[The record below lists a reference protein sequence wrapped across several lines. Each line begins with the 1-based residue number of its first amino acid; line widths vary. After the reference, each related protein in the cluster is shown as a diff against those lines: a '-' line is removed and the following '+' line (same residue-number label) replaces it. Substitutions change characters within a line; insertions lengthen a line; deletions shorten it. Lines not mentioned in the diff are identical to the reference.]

1 MAVDIKLKRSHTH
14 SNIPTTSDLSE
25 GEFAVNTYDGKMF
38 MRDGSNNIVTV
49 GSHYTTDFEPSTKTF
64 YVTVATS
71 AAGHVHHGSGSSNKY
86 KINGVFSPFLKLI
99 PGITYRFDQS
109 DSSNSGHPFRFYLD
123 ENKSTAYTTGVTTN
137 GTAGSSGAYTQIVVS
152 HSTPSILHYQCS
164 AHGLMGWAAFVNT
177 HNLTAFDT
185 GDLTEGSNLYFTNAR
200 VDSRLSSGSITG
212 AIKTTGD
219 MTADEYF
226 VGGTTDH
233 KIGKA
238 SHNYGDGIALTTDS
252 ATVTIGAGNSGYIHY
267 MASGSQQHWFNQSV
281 NTNAHFYVYSD
292 QGSLTWLNNRGTSH
306 EVILTTTTPTAQR
319 TLSLPDQTG
328 TLLSSGGDGSISGNL
343 TLTST
348 DAGSSA
354 APIFDLVRDSSSPAD
369 ADYLGQIRFR
379 GYDDGGSQHT
389 YAKITGKIQD
399 ASAGTEDG
407 LIEFAN
413 VKAGSTT
420 ITARLRSDSLQ
431 LLNGTGLTVAGNTTL
446 SGTLNGHTIPGGT
459 GTLALTSDISA
470 SGIGN
475 VVEDTTPQLGGD
487 LDMNGNDIT
496 GAAGA
501 KISLHSDGSNP
512 TINIDGGGPNWIRFE
527 NNGNGNTNAVKIV
540 YRTTPKDLRI
550 ERADNSNIMAEFG
563 GDDGHVMLY
572 HNNSERLETTST
584 SIQINNA
591 YTLPAADGNANQVI
605 TTDGSG
611 VLSFA
616 SVGSLAG
623 SGIQNLSDD
632 TSPQLGGN
640 LDVVTHS
647 IVSTSN
653 RDINITPNGS
663 GKVVLD
669 GLSYPTADG
678 SNGQV
683 LTTDGSGT
691 LTFADASGGGSG
703 ENVSWSVTQSSHGL
717 AVGDVIYNNGTNYVK
732 ARANATGTLG
742 IFVVSAVANANT
754 FTATF
759 SGKITL
765 SSLTA
770 GQYYFVSTSSAGD
783 FTATEPT
790 SGYSNPILFAL
801 STTEAVVLPYRP
813 QDLTAGGAAGAR
825 TALDVFSKA
834 ETNQQVSA
842 FAIALG

>member
-14 SNIPTTSDLSE
+14 SSIPTTSDLAE

-64 YVTVATS
+64 YVTVASSTS
-71 AAGHVHHGSGSSNKY
+71 AHVHHGSGSSNKY
-86 KINGVFSPFLKLI
+86 KINGTFSPFLRLI

-123 ENKSTAYTTGVTTN
+123 ENKNTAYTTGVTTN
-137 GTAGSSGAYTQIVVS
+137 GTAGSSGAYTEIVVS

-177 HNLTAFDT
+177 SNLTAFDT

-200 VDSRLSSGSITG
+200 ADARVNLQTGANLNLSSKDTDDLSEGS
-212 AIKTTGD
+212 
-219 MTADEYF
+219 
-226 VGGTTDH
+226 
-233 KIGKA
+233 
-238 SHNYGDGIALTTDS
+238 
-252 ATVTIGAGNSGYIHY
+252 
-267 MASGSQQHWFNQSV
+267 
-281 NTNAHFYVYSD
+281 TNLYY
-292 QGSLTWLNNRGTSH
+292 
-306 EVILTTTTPTAQR
+306 
-319 TLSLPDQTG
+319 
-328 TLLSSGGDGSISGNL
+328 
-343 TLTST
+343 T
-348 DAGSSA
+348 DARAQAVS
-354 APIFDLVRDSSSPAD
+354 I
-369 ADYLGQIRFR
+369 
-379 GYDDGGSQHT
+379 
-389 YAKITGKIQD
+389 
-399 ASAGTEDG
+399 
-407 LIEFAN
+407 N
-413 VKAGSTT
+413 
-420 ITARLRSDSLQ
+420 
-431 LLNGTGLTVAGNTTL
+431 
-446 SGTLNGHTIPGGT
+446 
-459 GTLALTSDISA
+459 
-470 SGIGN
+470 N
-475 VVEDTTPQLGGD
+475 VVEDTTPQLGGNLDVNAKNINFGDSASSSDDRLNFGAGTDLSIYHNGSHNRLDYSSNLYFNSGANVLTIVSGDETYETKDFGIAGSRTGTGGAIGRLRFINRAGSSTITTNDSETRIEGWRINSNTPSLTFNFGGTERHRFDDDGKVALGAVPSSFGTITETVEITGTLKTTSTAKLTGVQLLGD
-487 LDMNGNDIT
+487 LDLNSQDIT
-496 GAAGA
+496 GTGNINITGTGTFTSTDAGSTA
-501 KISLHSDGSNP
+501 GPDIILYRNSSSPADGDYIGQLQFKGRHDGGGDEIYAKVTGKISDATQGTEDGLIETAIKGGGSFTIVSRQKSDELQLLNGVGLSVDGSLTASGLSYPTSDGS
-512 TINIDGGGPNWIRFE
+512 
-527 NNGNGNTNAVKIV
+527 
-540 YRTTPKDLRI
+540 
-550 ERADNSNIMAEFG
+550 
-563 GDDGHVMLY
+563 
-572 HNNSERLETTST
+572 
-584 SIQINNA
+584 
-591 YTLPAADGNANQVI
+591 ANHVI

-611 VLSFA
+611 NLSFA
-616 SVGSLAG
+616 SVGTLSGAG
-623 SGIQNLSDD
+623 IANVADD
-632 TSPQLGGN
+632 TTPQLGGN

-678 SNGQV
+678 TANQV

-691 LTFADASGGGSG
+691 LTFADASGGGGSG
-703 ENVSWSVTQSSHGL
+703 ESVSWSVTQSSHGL

-732 ARANATGTLG
+732 AQANATGTLG
-742 IFVVSAVANANT
+742 LFVVSAVANTNT

-770 GQYYFVSTSSAGD
+770 GQYYFVSTTTAGAYV
-783 FTATEPT
+783 TTEPT

-813 QDLTAGGAAGAR
+813 QDLTSGGAAGAR